1 MKDVF
6 SRFHPIVNLLY
17 LMLMLGFTMFLQQPV
32 CLGISIV
39 SAMLY
44 GGYLCGKRML
54 RFFVCYLLPT
64 SIMILLV
71 NPLVN
76 HRGITILGHFPNGN
90 PFTLESILYGMVAA
104 AILAGTIQWFFC
116 LHQIMTTDKL
126 VYLFGRI
133 FPSLSLVIAMTL
145 RFVPRYQRQF
155 KAVSEAQRQLG
166 RGLTEK
172 KWILKMRNGIRI
184 LSIML
189 TWAMEHAVETAAS
202 MKCRGYG
209 LPGRTAY
216 SLYRWRRPDTGLLIL
231 ILLLGGFIGAGVI
244 QGSFT
249 WTCFPRVVYAEV
261 NGYTIWYYIAYGIL
275 AFLPMLMNGKEEW
288 RWKSFG

>member
-32 CLGISIV
+32 CLGISIL

-126 VYLFGRI
+126 VYLFGRM

-166 RGLTEK
+166 RGRTEK

-216 SLYRWRRPDTGLLIL
+216 SLYRWQGTDTGLLIL
-231 ILLLGGFIGAGVI
+231 ILLLGGFIGAGII
-244 QGSFT
+244 QGSFA

-275 AFLPMLMNGKEEW
+275 AFLPMLINGKEEW
-288 RWKSFG
+288 KWKSFG